1 MEYLERTSV
10 EITHQV
16 VIGGVGVI
24 VWVGFGDSHSD
35 TVGKDGEED
44 EYIERPAG
52 LESRTE

>member
-1 MEYLERTSV
+1 MRASV
-10 EITHQV
+10 EITHQI

-35 TVGKDGEED
+35 TVGEDGEED

-52 LESRTE
+52 LESRTK